1 MCDAKM
7 GSAWIAQVLR
17 IVPHHIYV
25 RMHLLDFYNEK
36 YIKNFIMRSVWQP
49 FISNAH
55 AFVLFG
61 ILNQHLVVQLL
72 EFIDMQYAIN
82 LKFYSVYAAARKCN
96 NFKM

>member
-1 MCDAKM
+1 MCEAKM
-7 GSAWIAQVLR
+7 GSAWIAQVVH

-36 YIKNFIMRSVWQP
+36 HIKNFIMRSVWQP
-49 FISNAH
+49 FIFNAH

-61 ILNQHLVVQLL
+61 ILNQHFIIQLL